1 MTALFYEKNQQRK
14 VQNKSEADNI
24 RHPGP
29 WPGAF
34 LILAALAGLGICLYL
49 YSFHIALLMGEIK
62 SGLLCGSENGLGCNS
77 VSSSPYSSLLGFP
90 LASWG
95 AIFFSALA
103 LLGGGS
109 LIFRRDCG
117 QAFLRWAFILTFL
130 GLAFD
135 LYLAHTM
142 IFRIGAVCGLCIA
155 TYAINSVIFIIL
167 AIQIWKESKPRV
179 SLLSIFPGNK
189 DNQET
194 ELYYRNVIKGLLIGS
209 ILLTAVIGLAGS
221 QFLNK
226 SLTGDEKERLVKVT
240 ENLSRQKPRFMEI
253 KNRPFMG
260 SEKANVTVVEFSDFL
275 CPYCAKAAKY
285 LKLAG
290 SGNHD
295 KARFVFR
302 HYPLDKSCN
311 KRLSS
316 NVHPGACLLA
326 EGAVCAHEQ
335 DRFWAFHDMAFET
348 RGQISSSVVQNIAG
362 KIELD
367 LNTFNSCLDSGR
379 ARKVVTEDINAA
391 VNAGVTGTPTLF
403 INGRKLRGVPK
414 PWVLNE
420 LLKFSE
426 KNLALPE

>member
-1 MTALFYEKNQQRK
+1 MGKQRK
-14 VQNKSEADNI
+14 VQNKSEANNI

-29 WPGAF
+29 WSGVF
-34 LILAALAGLGICLYL
+34 LIIAALAGLGICLYL

-62 SGLLCGSENGLGCNS
+62 SGLLCGNANGLGCNS

-95 AIFFSALA
+95 AIFFGALA

-155 TYAINSVIFIIL
+155 TYAINLAIFIIL
-167 AIQIWKESKPRV
+167 AVQVWKESKPRV

-189 DNQET
+189 DNQE
-194 ELYYRNVIKGLLIGS
+194 LYYRNVIKGLLIGG
-209 ILLTAVIGLAGS
+209 ILLSAVIGLAGS
-221 QFLNK
+221 QFLTR
-226 SLTGDEKERLVKVT
+226 SLTGNEKERLAKVT
-240 ENLSRQKPRFMEI
+240 ENLSRQKPRFMEV

-260 SEKANVTVVEFSDFL
+260 SENANVTVVEFSDFL
-275 CPYCAKAAKY
+275 CPYCSKAAKY

-302 HYPLDKSCN
+302 HYPLDKACN

-316 NVHPGACLLA
+316 NVHPGACMLA

-335 DRFWAFHDMAFET
+335 NRFWAFHDMAFET
-348 RGQISSSVVQNIAG
+348 RGQISRSVVQNIAG

-367 LNTFNSCLDSGR
+367 FDAFNSCLDSGR

-391 VNAGVTGTPTLF
+391 VNAGVTATPTLF

>member
-1 MTALFYEKNQQRK
+1 MEKS
-14 VQNKSEADNI
+14 NKAKPNSEPKNI
-24 RHPGP
+24 GHLNP
-29 WPGAF
+29 WPGGF
-34 LILAALAGLGICLYL
+34 LIIAALTGLGICLYL

-95 AIFFSALA
+95 AIFYGALA
-103 LLGGGS
+103 LLGVGG
-109 LIFRRDCG
+109 LIFRHDGGR
-117 QAFLRWAFILTFL
+117 AFLRWAFILVLL

-142 IFRIGAVCGLCIA
+142 FFRIGAVCWLCIA
-155 TYAINSVIFIIL
+155 TYAINLVIFIIL
-167 AIQIWKESKPRV
+167 AIQVWKESKPRV
-179 SLLSIFPGNK
+179 ALLSIFPGNK
-189 DNQET
+189 DNQAI
-194 ELYYRNVIKGLLIGS
+194 ELYYRNVIKGLLIGA

-221 QFLNK
+221 RFLAQ
-226 SLTGDEKERLVKVT
+226 SLTGNEKERLAKVT
-240 ENLSRQKPRFMEI
+240 ENLSKQKPLFIEVN
-253 KNRPFMG
+253 NRPFMG
-260 SEKANVTVVEFSDFL
+260 SENANLQVVEFSDFL
-275 CPYCAKAAKY
+275 CPYCSRAAKY

-302 HYPLDKSCN
+302 HYPLDKACN

-335 DRFWAFHDMAFET
+335 EKFWAYHDRAFET
-348 RGQISSSVVQNIAG
+348 RGQISRSVVQNIAG

-379 ARKVVTEDINAA
+379 ARKVIIEDIQAA

-426 KNLALPE
+426 ENLALPD

>member
-1 MTALFYEKNQQRK
+1 MGEMAKSSMVKNK
-14 VQNKSEADNI
+14 IEAKNT
-24 RHPGP
+24 GYAEA
-29 WPGAF
+29 WFGGF
-34 LILAALAGLGICLYL
+34 LIIAALTGLGICLYL

-95 AIFFSALA
+95 AIFYGALA
-103 LLGGGS
+103 LLGAGG
-109 LIFRRDCG
+109 LIFRQDG
-117 QAFLRWAFILTFL
+117 GHAFLRWAFFL
-130 GLAFD
+130 VIFGLAFD

-142 IFRIGAVCGLCIA
+142 IYRIGASCGLCIA
-155 TYAINSVIFIIL
+155 TYAINLVIGIIL
-167 AIQIWKESKPRV
+167 AVAVWKEHKPRTP
-179 SLLSIFPGNK
+179 LLAIFPGNK
-189 DNQET
+189 DNQAI
-194 ELYYRNVIKGLLIGS
+194 ELYYRNVIKGLLIGA
-209 ILLTAVIGLAGS
+209 ILLVAVIGLAGS
-221 QFLNK
+221 EFFTH
-226 SLTGDEKERLVKVT
+226 SLTGNEKERLARVT
-240 ENLSRQKPRFMEI
+240 ENLSQQKPRLI
-253 KNRPFMG
+253 GVSNRPFMG

-275 CPYCAKAAKY
+275 CPYCSQAAKY

-295 KARFVFR
+295 TARFVFR
-302 HYPLDKSCN
+302 HYPLDKACN
-311 KRLSS
+311 NRLSS

-335 DRFWAFHDMAFET
+335 DKFWTYHDRAFET
-348 RGQISSSVVQNIAG
+348 RGQISRAVVQNIAENIG
-362 KIELD
+362 LD

-379 ARKVVTEDINAA
+379 ARRVVIEDIQAA

-420 LLKFSE
+420 LLKFSHE
-426 KNLALPE
+426 NLAMPE